1 MTRPAG
7 FDRMFTGKAIDAHYV
22 PSDEPMFQHNCYIE
36 ALPPVLTAGRAADLM
51 RREPSYHASERL
63 LPPERRLIAV
73 QRIANYIDPM
83 WVFLDLEQRFSRVI
97 RNGYLARNPLSA
109 EWRKQMM
116 AAFPKI
122 DLGADMPGYVPQIR
136 STAAGFSIL
145 GVSGIGKSTAVESVL
160 SLYPQLISHTG
171 YNGIP
176 FDQQQLT
183 WLKLDCPFD
192 GSVRGLCMMFFQVV
206 DQILGTRFYQK
217 YNNKRRSTDELL
229 PLMKNTAAITGLGVL
244 VIDEIQRLSS
254 AASGGAEKMLNF
266 FVELINTIG
275 VPVVLIGTFKA
286 YGLLASEFAQA
297 RRSAGQGDLIWPNLK
312 YDDNWEF
319 FIEGLWRYQWT
330 NTPSELTNELSKV
343 IYDESQG
350 ITDIAVKL
358 YMLAQWSVIGE
369 DNEELI
375 PETFTRVA
383 QESLQLAQ
391 PILEALRT
399 NNQELLRK
407 IPDIQSPLANLDA
420 YYEKAA
426 KRVQAE
432 QGKSRG
438 SLGSRKKDVLQQ
450 IVTQLSLAGFGSD
463 RAWEVANQ
471 TLSDCGD
478 SCDIKQL
485 ITMAFQSALAQQ
497 PTNDDK
503 KKPRPVRK
511 KPKTPPLSK
520 NDMRTIVRQ
529 EADPHAALQ
538 QAGLTKPATEF
549 LE

>member
-1 MTRPAG
+1 
-7 FDRMFTGKAIDAHYV
+7 
-22 PSDEPMFQHNCYIE
+22 
-36 ALPPVLTAGRAADLM
+36 M

-63 LPPERRLIAV
+63 LPPERRLLAV

-109 EWRKQMM
+109 EWRKQML

-122 DLGADMPGYVPQIR
+122 DLGKDMPGYVPQVR

-160 SLYPQLISHTG
+160 SLYPQLIIHTE

-192 GSVRGLCMMFFQVV
+192 GSVRGLCLMFFQVV

-229 PLMKNTAAITGLGVL
+229 PLMKNTAAVTGLGVL

-297 RRSAGQGDLIWPNLK
+297 RRSAGQGDLVWPNLK
-312 YDDNWEF
+312 FDDDWEF
-319 FIEGLWRYQWT
+319 FIKGLWRYQWT
-330 NTPSELTNELSKV
+330 STPTELTEELSRT

-358 YMLAQWSVIGE
+358 YMLAQWAVIGE
-369 DNEELI
+369 EDEALT
-375 PETFTRVA
+375 PETFKRVA
-383 QESLQLAQ
+383 RESLQLAR

-426 KRVQAE
+426 KRVQSE
-432 QGKSRG
+432 QGKMRI
-438 SLGSRKKDVLQQ
+438 SLGTRKKDVLQQ
-450 IVTQLSLAGFGSD
+450 IVTQLSLAGFESD
-463 RAWEVANQ
+463 RVWEIANQ
-471 TLSDCGD
+471 TFSSCGD
-478 SCDIKQL
+478 GCDIKQL
-485 ITMAFQSALAQQ
+485 IAMAFQTALVQQ
-497 PTNDDK
+497 PTNDSNK
-503 KKPRPVRK
+503 QPAAGRK
-511 KPKTPPLSK
+511 KPKSPPLSE
-520 NDMRTIVRQ
+520 NDVRTIARGDA
-529 EADPHAALQ
+529 EPHAALQ